1 MHIGK
6 IPMNVISVVKPL
18 HMTNLLGCIKE
29 QILERNITNIIN
41 VVKPLQKAVIFKP
54 IKYYILERLYKCNQC
69 DNASSQQRGLQIHKR
84 KHL

>member
-1 MHIGK
+1 
-6 IPMNVISVVKPL
+6 MNVINVVKPL

-54 IKYYILERLYKCNQC
+54 VTYYILESLYK
-69 DNASSQQRGLQIHKR
+69 
-84 KHL
+84 

>member
-1 MHIGK
+1 
-6 IPMNVISVVKPL
+6 MNVITVVKPL

-29 QILERNITNIIN
+29 QILERNITNILN

-54 IKYYILERLYKCNQC
+54 VTYYILERLCKCNQC

-84 KHL
+84 KHSVEKP

>member
-29 QILERNITNIIN
+29 QILERNVTNIII
-41 VVKPLQKAVIFKP
+41 VLKPLQKAVIFKP
-54 IKYYILERLYKCNQC
+54 VTYYILESLYK
-69 DNASSQQRGLQIHKR
+69 
-84 KHL
+84 

>member
-1 MHIGK
+1 
-6 IPMNVISVVKPL
+6 MNVINVVKPL

-54 IKYYILERLYKCNQC
+54 VTYYILERLYKCNQY
-69 DNASSQQRGLQIHKR
+69 DKASSHESGLQIHKR